1 VFFDQIPDTKRSV
14 KIYPYSIFDY
24 KYKQSLIRSSTET
37 LTNIHKNMNLN
48 KKVYIME
55 FLFIIEASPFAKK
68 KSYSLPPLVT
78 NTAIQVK

>member
-1 VFFDQIPDTKRSV
+1 
-14 KIYPYSIFDY
+14 
-24 KYKQSLIRSSTET
+24 
-37 LTNIHKNMNLN
+37 
-48 KKVYIME
+48 ME